1 MKSAMRSLADWRAL
15 VERDGVT
22 LDKLVQQ
29 TAEGVAVEP
38 LYVEGPGPAVR
49 PGRGTVGVCTRVRN
63 AAEARDALD
72 GGADALWIDATDS
85 ATHRLA
91 ATRGVQLV
99 VEPLDREPSAEQQ
112 HALVAAAAADSPPAT
127 AQWLAFD
134 PLALG
139 LRIGR
144 QILNEGFASRL
155 LTPVAGDLGPDL
167 VRCVRVN
174 ALQFHAAG
182 ADAADELALA
192 LSTTVAYLRALL
204 DGGLDRTA
212 SPSGGAAREG
222 ALASDR
228 ERAARQL
235 WFQIA
240 VGRDTFGELCKLR
253 ALRLLAGKV
262 YAAAGLASAPPPI
275 HAVSSPR
282 TQAQR
287 DPWVNMLRVTTEV
300 FAGILGGA
308 ELVSPAAFDDALG
321 VPSDLGR
328 RVARNTALVLRDESH
343 LGRVIDAAG
352 GSYYIESRT
361 DALARE
367 AWRRFQQIER
377 DGGVIGLAASG
388 ALHERLATAWR
399 ARGSAIARRKEP
411 VLGVSE
417 YANLGETLPSA
428 IPDQTPRTSG
438 VSQAPSAHRD
448 AEGFEALRDRT
459 ARRTYD
465 VMLVQLGTPAESRA
479 RVGFANGLFATAG
492 VAARVVTIA
501 DALAGVPDVV
511 CLCGSDDN
519 YAAHAV
525 AIAAELRESGAA
537 KIALAGRPGGLEAAL
552 REAGVRAFVYMGC
565 DVLAALGE
573 LLA

>member
-1 MKSAMRSLADWRAL
+1 VIASLADWRAL
-15 VERDGVT
+15 VEQDGMT
-22 LDKLVQQ
+22 LDKLVQH

-38 LYVEGPGPAVR
+38 LYVDGPAPTVR
-49 PGRGTVGVCTRVRN
+49 PGNGTVGVCMRVQN

-72 GGADALWIDATDS
+72 GGADALWIDATDM
-85 ATHRLA
+85 ATQRLA
-91 ATRGVQLV
+91 ATRGAQLV
-99 VEPLDREPSAEQQ
+99 VELPDREPTDTDDDDDADDWPESAE
-112 HALVAAAAADSPPAT
+112 
-127 AQWLAFD
+127 WLAFD
-134 PLALG
+134 PLAMG

-144 QILNEGFASRL
+144 EILSARFVSTS
-155 LTPVAGDLGPDL
+155 LTPVIDDLGTDL
-167 VRCVRVN
+167 VRCVRVD
-174 ALQFHAAG
+174 ALQLHAAG
-182 ADAADELALA
+182 ADAADELAFA
-192 LSTTVAYLRALL
+192 LSTTVAYLRALF
-204 DGGLDRTA
+204 DGGI
-212 SPSGGAAREG
+212 E
-222 ALASDR
+222 R

-287 DPWVNMLRVTTEV
+287 DPWVNMLRVTTEM

-308 ELVSPAAFDDALG
+308 DLVSPAAFDDGLG
-321 VPSDLGR
+321 APSDLGR

-361 DALARE
+361 DALARQ
-367 AWRRFQQIER
+367 AWHRFQQIER
-377 DGGVIGLAASG
+377 DGGVIALAASG
-388 ALHERLATAWR
+388 ALQERLAISWGAR
-399 ARGSAIARRKEP
+399 AASIAKRKEP
-411 VLGVSE
+411 IVGVSE

-428 IPDQTPRTSG
+428 IPDRAASPG
-438 VSQAPSAHRD
+438 HRD
-448 AEGFEALRDRT
+448 AEGFEALRDRMADR
-459 ARRTYD
+459 ARD
-465 VMLVQLGTPAESRA
+465 VVLVQLGTPAESRA
-479 RVGFANGLFATAG
+479 RVGFAKSLFATAG
-492 VAARVVTIA
+492 IAAREVTVG
-501 DALAGVPDVV
+501 DALGGVPDVA

-525 AIAAELRESGAA
+525 AIAAELRESGAV
-537 KIALAGRPGGLEAAL
+537 KIALAGRPGALEKAL
-552 REAGVRAFVYMGC
+552 RDAGVHAFVYVGC
-565 DVLAALGE
+565 DVLAALEE

>member
-1 MKSAMRSLADWRAL
+1 MASFADWRAL
-15 VERDGVT
+15 VEQDGMT
-22 LDKLVQQ
+22 LDKLVQH
-29 TAEGVAVEP
+29 TAEGVAIEP
-38 LYVEGPGPAVR
+38 LYVDGPAPVIR
-49 PGRGTVGVCTRVRN
+49 PGTGTVGVCTRVRN
-63 AAEARDALD
+63 SAEALEALD
-72 GGADALWIDATDS
+72 GGADALWIDSSDIASHELAT
-85 ATHRLA
+85 
-91 ATRGVQLV
+91 TRGVPVV
-99 VEPLDREPSAEQQ
+99 VEQLDRESTSDEEVPDD
-112 HALVAAAAADSPPAT
+112 ADDDGPET
-127 AQWLAFD
+127 ASWYSFD
-134 PLALG
+134 PLTLG
-139 LRIGR
+139 LGIDRR
-144 QILNEGFASRL
+144 ILNDRVVERM
-155 LTPVAGDLGPDL
+155 LTPIVDDLGSDL

-192 LSTTVAYLRALL
+192 LSTTVAYLRALF
-204 DGGLDRTA
+204 DGGI
-212 SPSGGAAREG
+212 
-222 ALASDR
+222 DR

-253 ALRLLAGKV
+253 ALRLVAGKV
-262 YAAAGLASAPPPI
+262 YAAMGLASAPPPI

-321 VPSDLGR
+321 APSDLGR

-361 DALARE
+361 DALARQ
-367 AWRRFQQIER
+367 AWRRFQEVER
-377 DGGVIGLAASG
+377 DGGVIALAASG
-388 ALHERLATAWR
+388 ALDERLASAWR
-399 ARGSAIARRKEP
+399 TREVSIAKRKEP
-411 VLGVSE
+411 ILGVSE

-428 IPDQTPRTSG
+428 IPPHVATST
-438 VSQAPSAHRD
+438 HRD
-448 AEGFEALRDRT
+448 AEGFEALRDR
-459 ARRTYD
+459 ASKRAYN

-479 RVGFANGLFATAG
+479 RVGFAKGLFATAG
-492 VAARVVTIA
+492 VAAREVTVA
-501 DALAGVPDVV
+501 DALGAVPDVA

-525 AIAAELRESGAA
+525 AIAAELREAGAV
-537 KIALAGRPGGLEAAL
+537 KIALAGRPGVLEAAL
-552 REAGVRAFVYMGC
+552 REAGVHAFVYVGA

>member
-1 MKSAMRSLADWRAL
+1 MRSLADWRAL
-15 VERDGVT
+15 VEQDGVT

-29 TAEGVAVEP
+29 TAEGVAIEP
-38 LYVEGPGPAVR
+38 LYVDGPAPAMR
-49 PGRGTVGVCTRVRN
+49 PGQGTVGVCMRVRN
-63 AAEARDALD
+63 AAEALEALD
-72 GGADALWIDATDS
+72 GGADALWIDASDRE
-85 ATHRLA
+85 AHRLA
-91 ATRGVQLV
+91 AARGAQLV
-99 VEPLDREPSAEQQ
+99 VEQLDRPRTAEQQ
-112 HALVAAAAADSPPAT
+112 QAFDADDADDSADPPSTTT
-127 AQWLAFD
+127 AWLGFD
-134 PLALG
+134 PLAMG
-139 LRIGR
+139 LQLDR
-144 QILNEGFASRL
+144 QILSERFAS
-155 LTPVAGDLGPDL
+155 LTLTAPTDDLGTDL

-192 LSTTVAYLRALL
+192 LSTTVAYLRALFE
-204 DGGLDRTA
+204 GGLDH
-212 SPSGGAAREG
+212 
-222 ALASDR
+222 

-240 VGRDTFGELCKLR
+240 VGRDTFGEICKLR

-262 YAAAGLASAPPPI
+262 YAAAGLTSPPPPI

-300 FAGILGGA
+300 FAVILGGA

-321 VPSDLGR
+321 VPSELGR

-377 DGGVIGLAASG
+377 DGGVLQLAASG

-399 ARGSAIARRKEP
+399 ARGAAIAKRKEP

-428 IPDQTPRTSG
+428 IPAQPTG
-438 VSQAPSAHRD
+438 ASQAPPVHRD

-459 ARRTYD
+459 ARRSYD

-479 RVGFANGLFATAG
+479 RVGFAKGLFATAG
-492 VAARVVTIA
+492 VAAREVTVA
-501 DALAGVPDVV
+501 DALAGVPEVA

-525 AIAAELRESGAA
+525 AVAAELRASGVV
-537 KIALAGRPGGLEAAL
+537 KIALAGRPRALEAAL
-552 REAGVRAFVYMGC
+552 REAGVDAFVYVGC
-565 DVLAALGE
+565 DVLATLGD
-573 LLA
+573 LFV